1 MSMTNCNA
9 AARPEVLEEDDKQIY
24 YTHRAENC
32 VDSDVASTVEPDCTR
47 SCEWFSVMSD
57 VPETLYVILW
67 SVEQFRVISRV
78 TIQVRQ
84 ILS

>member
-1 MSMTNCNA
+1 MTNKSITLTGQKT
-9 AARPEVLEEDDKQIY
+9 VLTQMWLVQSSQI
-24 YTHRAENC
+24 AP
-32 VDSDVASTVEPDCTR
+32 VLASG
-47 SCEWFSVMSD
+47 SLFMSD